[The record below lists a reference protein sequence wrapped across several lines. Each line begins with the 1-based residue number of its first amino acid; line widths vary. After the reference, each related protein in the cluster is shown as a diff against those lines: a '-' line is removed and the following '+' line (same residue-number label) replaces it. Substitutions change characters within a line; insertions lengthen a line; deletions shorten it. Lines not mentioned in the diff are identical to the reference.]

1 MSHPPQGELSLPL
14 IYQSLGCTRVLRRD
28 RWRTSRPLLGV
39 RILTDWVRGYLL
51 AVPLLIEP
59 GWIGWP
65 PVRATVPLLSC
76 CVRVFIVFF
85 VFIASASS
93 PFPHTRPR
101 IREHRATLVV
111 VATSYGISSLWLP
124 RIHLR
129 FVISTINSKISQ
141 KIAPIRFSDR
151 SLDLVCF
158 DWF

>member
-1 MSHPPQGELSLPL
+1 MEDFKTSPRSLNPHRLGSRVPSSRAPLDRAGLDRLATGESNRAFTFLFVCVCSSCSSCSSLPHL
-14 IYQSLGCTRVLRRD
+14 
-28 RWRTSRPLLGV
+28 P
-39 RILTDWVRGYLL
+39 
-51 AVPLLIEP
+51 
-59 GWIGWP
+59 
-65 PVRATVPLLSC
+65 
-76 CVRVFIVFF
+76 
-85 VFIASASS
+85 
-93 PFPHTRPR
+93 PFPRTRPR

-158 DWF
+158 DWFWSVDLVC